1 MTTTATVHTET
12 DAPARPVIAGPVRR
26 DFRIYLTG
34 QVSTTFGTA
43 FTALAVAVVAV
54 QWFHATPLQIGLL
67 SAAATVPTLLLGPAV
82 GVLADRVRRPRR
94 LLILTDLACAVLLA
108 ALAAGLAGGLR
119 GIHWLVAFAVLL
131 GVGSLVTR
139 SLFFTHINSLGLP
152 ELAPARAT
160 LQAGT
165 YVSGAAGQAVVGP
178 AIAMFGPVTAF
189 VVDAACYLLSVV
201 CLRSLRSSDRN
212 PAVERRGPGTE
223 KPDLMLGMR
232 TVFRG
237 RLGTVVVFAVISQVG
252 FVGCLALRPLFLLET
267 LDLPVSLIAVPSFCA
282 AVLGVVGSLAA
293 GAALRRGRRVETML
307 VLCWA
312 VGAVTALLLPAAG
325 GPMGW
330 AIALACLGTALP
342 VMAGAAANV
351 ALVALFT
358 EWIPE
363 EIMGQVNAAL
373 MVPLTA
379 SAAVGPLLAGWLGQ
393 VGGVRTAMFTSAVL
407 GVLALPLLGGLLR
420 HRVGSR

>member
-1 MTTTATVHTET
+1 MTTTATVHNGP
-12 DAPARPVIAGPVRR
+12 DSPASPVVAGPVRR

-34 QVSTTFGTA
+34 HVSTTFGTT

-54 QWFHATPLQIGLL
+54 QWFQATPLQIGLL
-67 SAAATVPTLLLGPAV
+67 SAAATIPSLLLGPAV

-94 LLILTDLACAVLLA
+94 LLVITDLACAALLT

-131 GVGSLVTR
+131 GAGSLVTR

-165 YVSGAAGQAVVGP
+165 YVSGAAGQATVGP
-178 AIAMFGPVTAF
+178 AIAMFGPVIAF
-189 VVDAACYLLSVV
+189 AVDAACYLLSAV
-201 CLRSLRSSDRN
+201 CLRSLRASDRN
-212 PAVERRGPGTE
+212 PAVDRRGSAAE

-237 RLGTVVVFAVISQVG
+237 RLGLLVAFAVISQLG

-267 LDLPVSLIAVPSFCA
+267 LGLPVNLVAAPSFCA

-293 GAALRRGRRVETML
+293 GAALRRGRRAETML
-307 VLCWA
+307 ALCWA
-312 VGAVTALLLPAAG
+312 GGAVSALLLPAAG
-325 GPMGW
+325 GPVGW
-330 AIALACLGTALP
+330 ALALACAGTALP

-351 ALVALFT
+351 ALVALLT

-373 MVPLTA
+373 MVPLTV
-379 SAAVGPLLAGWLGQ
+379 SAAAGPLLAGFLGQ

-407 GVLALPLLGGLLR
+407 GVLALPLLGGVLR
-420 HRVGSR
+420 SRTVKQ